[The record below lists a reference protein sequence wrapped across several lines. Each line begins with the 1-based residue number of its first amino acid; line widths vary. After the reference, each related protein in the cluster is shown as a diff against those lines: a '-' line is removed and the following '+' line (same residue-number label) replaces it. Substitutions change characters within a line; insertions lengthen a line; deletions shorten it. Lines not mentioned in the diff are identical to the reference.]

1 MNTLEL
7 INKIEIFYQNF
18 GYLTAFF
25 GTLIEMTPLG
35 WAVPGGAILILG
47 GFFAFGGKISL
58 IGIVISGWLGAWA
71 SFITAYIFGYK
82 SGMYLI
88 RKFKQEKNAALAKH
102 LLDKHG
108 GKILT
113 TSMLASLTRFWMAY
127 VAGTEKYNFPR
138 FLFYSGAASL
148 TWTSLMVVVGFLVGT
163 ERKNLEGWTAGLGIF
178 SWALLLVAIGF
189 IIWSIKKEH
198 KKFTEIDS
206 EDENY

>member
-1 MNTLEL
+1 MDTLEL

-58 IGIVISGWLGAWA
+58 IGIVISGWLGAWI
-71 SFITAYIFGYK
+71 SFAAAYVLGRK
-82 SGMYLI
+82 SGRWLV
-88 RKFKQEKNAALAKH
+88 RKFKQEKNAVLAKH

-148 TWTSLMVVVGFLVGT
+148 TWTSLMVIVGFLVGA
-163 ERKNLEGWTAGLGIF
+163 ERKNLESWIAGLGIF
-178 SWALLLVAIGF
+178 SWALLPVAIGF
-189 IIWSIKKEH
+189 IIWSIKKEYR
-198 KKFTEIDS
+198 KFTR
-206 EDENY
+206 ENPENESY

>member
-1 MNTLEL
+1 MSTLEL
-7 INKIEIFYQNF
+7 IQKVEIFYQNS

-35 WAVPGGAILILG
+35 WAVPGGVILILG

-58 IGIVISGWLGAWA
+58 IGIVISGWLGAWISFVA
-71 SFITAYIFGYK
+71 SYILGFK
-82 SGMYLI
+82 SGMYLV

-102 LLDKHG
+102 LLDRHG

-113 TSMLASLTRFWMAY
+113 TSMLASLTRFWIAY
-127 VAGTEKYNFPR
+127 VAGTEKYNLPR

-178 SWALLLVAIGF
+178 SWVLLPVAMGF
-189 IIWSIKKEH
+189 IIWSIKKEY
-198 KKFTEIDS
+198 KKFTEINS

>member
-1 MNTLEL
+1 MNIQEI
-7 INKIEIFYQNF
+7 INKTEFFYQNF

-35 WAVPGGAILILG
+35 WAVPGGVILILG

-58 IGIVISGWLGAWA
+58 IGVVISGWLGAWT
-71 SFITAYIFGYK
+71 SFIASYILGFK
-82 SGMYLI
+82 SGMWLVK
-88 RKFKQEKNAALAKH
+88 KFRQEKNTALAKH
-102 LLDKHG
+102 LLNKHG

-113 TSMLASLTRFWMAY
+113 TSTLANLTRFWMAY

-148 TWTSLMVVVGFLVGT
+148 TWTSLMVVIGFMIGT

-178 SWALLLVAIGF
+178 SWVLLLVAIGF

-198 KKFTEIDS
+198 RKFTR
-206 EDENY
+206 ENPENESY

>member
-1 MNTLEL
+1 MDILEL

-35 WAVPGGAILILG
+35 WVVPGGTILILG
-47 GFFAFGGKISL
+47 GVFAFGGKISL
-58 IGIVISGWLGAWA
+58 VGIIISGWLGAWI
-71 SFITAYIFGYK
+71 SFVTSYILGFK
-82 SGMYLI
+82 SGMWLVK
-88 RKFKQEKNAALAKH
+88 KFKQEKNAALAKH

-113 TSMLASLTRFWMAY
+113 TSMLANLTRFWMAY
-127 VAGTEKYNFPR
+127 IAGTEKYNLPK

-148 TWTSLMVVVGFLVGT
+148 TWTSLMVIVGFMVGT

-189 IIWSIKKEH
+189 IIWSIKKEY
-198 KKFTEIDS
+198 KKITGINS
-206 EDENY
+206 ENESY